1 MGRTSLRTPS
11 SAIIPFLLLFLLATP
26 ASGLAQSTD
35 TEVGVDEH
43 LGEYIPLDITVTA
56 ANGDQ
61 FTLGDFIDR
70 PTVLILAY
78 YRCPDICT
86 PLMRGMVDVLQR
98 MDLMPGE
105 DFKVITVGFDP
116 RETTMDALHSHDH
129 MMGMFRTELPE
140 NTWRFTV
147 TDSASIDRLTDAVG
161 FRYVRRGE
169 DFDHPALLTMLSEE
183 GMIARYLYGI
193 TFLPFDLKLAV
204 SEAAQGKVG
213 ATLNRILLYCF
224 SYDPEG
230 QTYVFN
236 ILKVTGTLIMFFAV
250 IFVLWLVLS
259 GRRRR
264 GGEEEEQETSGGAPV
279 TPAGEGTAP
288 EPAEDTAGSTE
299 DAAGA
304 LPTAE
309 IPEED
314 PGDETIRDE
323 EI

>member
-1 MGRTSLRTPS
+1 MIRTMGKTSSRTLVR
-11 SAIIPFLLLFLLATP
+11 AVIPFLFLLTVP
-26 ASGLAQSTD
+26 ISGLAQSTD

-43 LGEYIPLDITVTA
+43 LGEYIPLDVTVTA

-61 FTLGDFIDR
+61 FTLGEFIDR

-98 MDLMPGE
+98 IDLVPGE
-105 DFKVITVGFDP
+105 DFKVITVGFDA
-116 RETTMDALHSHDH
+116 RETVMDALHSHDH
-129 MMGMFRTELPE
+129 MMGMFRTELPSD
-140 NTWRFTV
+140 TWRFTL
-147 TDSASIDRLTDAVG
+147 TDSASIVRLTDAVG

-169 DFDHPALLTMLSEE
+169 DFDHPALLTMVSEN
-183 GMIARYLYGI
+183 GMIARYLYGL

-204 SEAAQGKVG
+204 SEAAQGRVG

-250 IFVLWLVLS
+250 LFVLWLTLS

-264 GGEEEEQETSGGAPV
+264 GDGDGEEAQQEASG
-279 TPAGEGTAP
+279 EIP
-288 EPAEDTAGSTE
+288 EPAVAGVTAAESDSDTAATE
-299 DAAGA
+299 T
-304 LPTAE
+304 TAE
-309 IPEED
+309 VPEED

-323 EI
+323 EN